1 MRLSK
6 SAQLIFKIVI
16 SLALLTWLVWQ
27 SGIEN
32 TLHELSKANLWYLPF
47 GVLIYLLSQWV
58 SAYRWQFLSAPLG
71 FVLAL
76 REFYDYYLMGM
87 FFNLFLPG
95 SIGGDVSRMIYL
107 AKSCGK
113 RKREAVL
120 TLLAERGVGLIALL
134 LLTSIL
140 CLLPVTEPM
149 PTGVRPTVV
158 AMAGAMI
165 VGFIGLHLLP
175 LERLAQRFPRLDLLI
190 QAKVYWDDTP
200 MLLKSI
206 GLSVLVHACM
216 VAIHLLIAMALGI
229 HVPLLYL
236 TATFGVVSFISVL
249 PVAFNGLGLREGAY
263 VMLLTQVGVPDHTAL
278 AFALYWFL
286 ISTCTSLIGG
296 LVMIKG
302 HYQTPKLQE
311 VEA

>member
-1 MRLSK
+1 LK
-6 SAQLIFKIVI
+6 SQAKLALKVVF
-16 SLALLTWLVWQ
+16 SLALLVWLVWQ

-32 TLHELSKANLWYLPF
+32 TLRELSRANLWYVPF
-47 GVLIYLLSQWV
+47 GVLIYLLSQLV

-95 SIGGDVSRMIYL
+95 AIGGDVSRMLYL

-120 TLLAERGVGLIALL
+120 TLLAERGVGLVALL
-134 LLTSIL
+134 LLTCVL
-140 CLLPVTEPM
+140 CLLPVTAPM
-149 PTGVRPTVV
+149 PTGVRPTIL
-158 AMAGAMI
+158 AMGTVMV
-165 VGFIGLHLLP
+165 VGFIGLHLVP
-175 LERLAQRFPRLDLLI
+175 LERLAERFSRLAVLA
-190 QAKVYWDDTP
+190 QAKVYWNDTP

-216 VAIHLLIAMALGI
+216 VAIHLLIATALGI
-229 HVPLLYL
+229 QIPIFYL
-236 TATFGVVSFISVL
+236 AATFGVVSLVSVL
-249 PVAFNGLGLREGAY
+249 PVAFNGIGLREGAY
-263 VMLLTQVGVPDHTAL
+263 VMLLTRVGVPDHTAL

-286 ISTCTSLIGG
+286 ISTCTSLVGG
-296 LVMIKG
+296 LVMLKG